1 MANIVLEFPY
11 EKIAILGNLNTIISV
26 KPIQHRSIAFRRD
39 WEIYEYLTKQEL
51 LQIDVERDEGDLA
64 TEMERIPVVFGDP
77 PKGRHPM
84 VHDLA
89 TIMKAI
95 AVVVEDPSEGR
106 S

>member
-1 MANIVLEFPY
+1 
-11 EKIAILGNLNTIISV
+11 
-26 KPIQHRSIAFRRD
+26 
-39 WEIYEYLTKQEL
+39 
-51 LQIDVERDEGDLA
+51 
-64 TEMERIPVVFGDP
+64 MERIPVVFGDP